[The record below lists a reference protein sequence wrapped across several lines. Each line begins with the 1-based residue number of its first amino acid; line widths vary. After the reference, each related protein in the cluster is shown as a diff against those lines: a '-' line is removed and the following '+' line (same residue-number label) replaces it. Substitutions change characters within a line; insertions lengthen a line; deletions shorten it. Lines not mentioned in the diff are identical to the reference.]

1 MDKYLLLGYG
11 ISNKSVAKFFD
22 NEKIKY
28 DIYDDSL
35 SNANINVAI
44 YKMVVKSGSISNEH
58 NIIVKC
64 KENNIK
70 VVSDLELFYLFSKS
84 RKIIAITGTNGKS
97 TTCTLLEKM
106 TGFILAGNIGKPLF
120 DYIYSDKPIIIE
132 VSSYMSEYID
142 YFKANIY
149 GFLNIYPNHLDHH
162 HCYEEYKRCKFNL
175 LKNVTDDDFVVYNYD
190 NEDVCNYINSKNCI
204 KVPFSIVNIDEGV
217 IKVFGKKIIEI
228 TNISNSLINYLENVL
243 LSVKIAM
250 ILDVDIDKIRNV
262 LSSFN
267 NLKHRV
273 DLIFNYKGIA
283 FYNDSKSTNLYAM
296 KTACDMFKSKS
307 NDKKVLLIC
316 GGKDSYIDYDVLN
329 SIDVNKVLLN
339 GENRDYLEK
348 FFLSKEINV
357 YKYKTL
363 KEVLDNLYKHL
374 QNINVVLFSP
384 GFQSF
389 DQFSNFEE
397 RGLFFENYLKSL
409 YFSSE
414 KGYNN
419 EEVV

>member
-228 TNISNSLINYLENVL
+228 TNISNSLINYQENV
-243 LSVKIAM
+243 
-250 ILDVDIDKIRNV
+250 
-262 LSSFN
+262 
-267 NLKHRV
+267 
-273 DLIFNYKGIA
+273 
-283 FYNDSKSTNLYAM
+283 
-296 KTACDMFKSKS
+296 
-307 NDKKVLLIC
+307 
-316 GGKDSYIDYDVLN
+316 
-329 SIDVNKVLLN
+329 
-339 GENRDYLEK
+339 
-348 FFLSKEINV
+348 
-357 YKYKTL
+357 
-363 KEVLDNLYKHL
+363 
-374 QNINVVLFSP
+374 
-384 GFQSF
+384 
-389 DQFSNFEE
+389 
-397 RGLFFENYLKSL
+397 
-409 YFSSE
+409 
-414 KGYNN
+414 
-419 EEVV
+419 